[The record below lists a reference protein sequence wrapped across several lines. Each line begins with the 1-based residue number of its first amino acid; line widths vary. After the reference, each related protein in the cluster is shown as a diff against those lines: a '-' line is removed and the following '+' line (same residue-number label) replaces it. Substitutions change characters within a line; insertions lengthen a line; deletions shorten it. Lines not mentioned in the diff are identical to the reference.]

1 MAIERDAFQVA
12 RAKVGDTVAVRTI
25 RGKEGRLR
33 VSASVHDVGQAQAR
47 MENLVYG
54 YITKE
59 TLAQLGEEPTFDQL
73 KILVSGN
80 RMDEARARGVA
91 EEVRSLLEARGHAV
105 RRVDVPKPGEH
116 PHAAIMGLLLLSMAS
131 FGLFA
136 LGLAGVLAL
145 NLLTAMMATEIRQIG
160 LMKAVGGT
168 RFQIVRIYL
177 GEALVLGAAA
187 FLLAV
192 PAGILGGRAFCRAM

>member
-1 MAIERDAFQVA
+1 
-12 RAKVGDTVAVRTI
+12 
-25 RGKEGRLR
+25 
-33 VSASVHDVGQAQAR
+33 
-47 MENLVYG
+47 
-54 YITKE
+54 
-59 TLAQLGEEPTFDQL
+59 
-73 KILVSGN
+73 
-80 RMDEARARGVA
+80 
-91 EEVRSLLEARGHAV
+91 HAV

-136 LGLAGVLAL
+136 LVLAGVLAL

-187 FLLAV
+187 LLLAV
-192 PAGILGGRAFCRAM
+192 PAGILGGRAFCRAMAVFLNFDITSFAAPAWVFLATLSIGARVPPLAAARP